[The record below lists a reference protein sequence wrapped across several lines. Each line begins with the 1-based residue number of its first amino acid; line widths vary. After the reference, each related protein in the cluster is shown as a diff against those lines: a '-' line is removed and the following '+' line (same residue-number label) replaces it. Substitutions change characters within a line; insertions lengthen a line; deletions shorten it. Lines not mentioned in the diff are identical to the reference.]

1 MSGELG
7 FAQGQHTLG
16 DGVAEQA
23 PWRLLVVAAESAVHS
38 AAAAALGTLCH
49 AGRSVALLS
58 AHDLA
63 EARQQL
69 TEDNIAVVLVDG
81 VARDALGPT
90 TARILAYAA
99 PEPTEV
105 LRTAVDQALESYRE
119 IAALTAA
126 NRQLERMLADRSR
139 DLEEANLILDRL
151 ATTDPL
157 TGIVN
162 RRRFM
167 DLASREVLRSKRS
180 SAAISVILLDIDH
193 LRQVNDQYGQ
203 ATGDAVLLE
212 VVNRIGLGLRTLDV
226 LGRLGGE
233 EFAILLP
240 DAHLEGASVV
250 AERLRDSIAAT
261 PMYAGDGRMTVTAS
275 LGVATLSS
283 DETLD
288 GLLHR
293 ADEALGTAKRDGRNR
308 VVVAGMTP
316 PC

>member
-23 PWRLLVVAAESAVHS
+23 PWRLLVVAAESAVHT
-38 AAAAALGTLCH
+38 AAASALGTLRH
-49 AGRSVALLS
+49 AGRPVALLS
-58 AHDLA
+58 AHTVD
-63 EARQQL
+63 EARQHL
-69 TEDNIAVVLVDG
+69 AEDIAVVLVDG

-90 TARILAYAA
+90 TARILACAA
-99 PEPTEV
+99 PEPTDF

-233 EFAILLP
+233 EFALLLP
-240 DAHLEGASVV
+240 DAHLEGAGVV

-275 LGVATLSS
+275 LGVAALSS

-293 ADEALGTAKRDGRNR
+293 ADEALSAAKRDGRNR